1 MENQQQFF
9 AKMTKIDNESDETL
23 QKLVSE
29 EMKKLSEQ
37 IELNQQ
43 LVDKKITKIYTDI
56 KVDKILKQLDK
67 KISKEE
73 ALRKFENLEQIVAG
87 IEKKEKQADG
97 KVEKL
102 DVRINSKKV
111 ICFSHMCKTW
121 DQL

>member
-9 AKMTKIDNESDETL
+9 ANMTKIDNESDDTL

-43 LVDKKITKIYTDI
+43 LVDKKIAKIYTDI

-73 ALRKFENLEQIVAG
+73 ALRKIENLE
-87 IEKKEKQADG
+87 
-97 KVEKL
+97 
-102 DVRINSKKV
+102 
-111 ICFSHMCKTW
+111 
-121 DQL
+121 

>member
-1 MENQQQFF
+1 
-9 AKMTKIDNESDETL
+9 MTKIDNESDDTL

-43 LVDKKITKIYTDI
+43 LVDKKIAKIYTDI

-73 ALRKFENLEQIVAG
+73 ALRKIENLE
-87 IEKKEKQADG
+87 
-97 KVEKL
+97 
-102 DVRINSKKV
+102 
-111 ICFSHMCKTW
+111 
-121 DQL
+121 